1 MKVIFLDIDG
11 VVNTSANKW
20 ETGRV
25 KFRGKDVSLLT
36 KNPKELW

>member
-20 ETGRV
+20 ETGK
-25 KFRGKDVSLLT
+25 KFSN
-36 KNPKELW
+36 KN